1 MSDEELPPE
10 STEESNPEPENDA
23 PTEAISTSDSL
34 REKFRLT
41 GEEEILKDV
50 KPSIFAF
57 VPMYLVSLII
67 LGAHFLFAIDWNAS
81 SDDNFLVKTMIF
93 LIELSDVGEIGFVLV
108 MLGVAWFNRMMNG
121 TTSGKWTTLFLLAV
135 ALTPPLLRLDD
146 FIAWIMDKDSGFIP
160 LDNFSYTLFGIFW
173 ASLFTLFTVFYQRS
187 FHYAITNHRVIFT
200 QHLIIPGDGRRIL
213 FDNINEIRTQRT
225 MLGAMFG
232 YNTIICDTG
241 SQLGIGEDS
250 MSVSVGAAGGGGSD
264 ASVDGQVTK
273 SLFKKMFAFLTYQR
287 TRKIDLPDP
296 RFSFFCITNWKSI
309 EELLNEMHQRHSQ
322 SGILNDLKEQIAESQ
337 D

>member
-146 FIAWIMDKDSGFIP
+146 LIAWFMDKDSGFIP